1 MASGKSSMISSML
14 GEMHKFSGSKNIN
27 GSISYV
33 PQQSWIQQTTVRQNI
48 LFGKPYNEGFYN
60 KCLEACALI
69 ADVALFPDGDE
80 TELGEKG
87 INLSGGQKQRISL
100 ARAVYSDSDIYL
112 LDDPLS
118 AVDTKVGKHLFDSV
132 IGPNGMLRDKVGI
145 IFWYFFIIR
154 LNAYFIL
161 ID

>member
-14 GEMHKFSGSKNIN
+14 GEMQKFSGSINIY

-33 PQQSWIQQTTVRQNI
+33 PQQSWIQQTTVRENI
-48 LFGKPYNEGFYN
+48 LFGKPYNESFYK
-60 KCLEACALI
+60 KCVEACALT
-69 ADVALFPDGDE
+69 ADIALFPAGDQ

-100 ARAVYSDSDIYL
+100 ARAVYSGSDIYL

-132 IGPNGMLRDKVGI
+132 IGPNGMLKNKVGI
-145 IFWYFFIIR
+145 F
-154 LNAYFIL
+154 
-161 ID
+161 

>member
-1 MASGKSSMISSML
+1 ML
-14 GEMHKFSGSKNIN
+14 GEMHKFSGSININ